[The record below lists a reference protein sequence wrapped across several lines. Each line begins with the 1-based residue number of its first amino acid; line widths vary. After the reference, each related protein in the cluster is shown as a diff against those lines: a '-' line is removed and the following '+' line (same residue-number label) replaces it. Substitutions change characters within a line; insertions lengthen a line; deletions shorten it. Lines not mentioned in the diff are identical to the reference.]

1 MRQPYEPPEIVLL
14 GSVIEETQGL
24 NLSFRQDSLFGV
36 NLPVGGSTPVY
47 S

>member
-1 MRQPYEPPEIVLL
+1 MREPYEPPEIVLL

-24 NLSFRQDSLFGV
+24 NWSLRQDSIYGV
-36 NLPVGGSTPVY
+36 TIPVGGSPVH